1 MNHEP
6 SVIHIACTSLLFPL
20 QSPEDFCFFALAK
33 ETAPPSS
40 ISIVRV
46 EQNLYKNNY
55 ISSTIN
61 IFRCI
66 NSGKCKDTTW
76 SLQSPGSQAS
86 NSCQEINFLA
96 AVIHIGYLS
105 LQIPLYNLKM
115 FFVPLNKCGFKFC
128 PSASPGANTICCV
141 KRSCLLLFRARG
153 AESRGFLFFQ
163 FK

>member
-20 QSPEDFCFFALAK
+20 QSPEDFCFFAFAE
-33 ETAPPSS
+33 ETAPPRASS
-40 ISIVRV
+40 IGHV

-55 ISSTIN
+55 ISVTLN

-115 FFVPLNKCGFKFC
+115 FFVPLNEFGIQFC
-128 PSASPGANTICCV
+128 PYANLGANTIGFV
-141 KRSCLLLFRARG
+141 KRSCLL
-153 AESRGFLFFQ
+153 FFYGQ
-163 FK
+163 ECRVQRIFVF

>member
-20 QSPEDFCFFALAK
+20 QSPEDFCFFAFAE
-33 ETAPPSS
+33 ETAPPRASS
-40 ISIVRV
+40 IGHV

-55 ISSTIN
+55 ISVTLN

-115 FFVPLNKCGFKFC
+115 FFVPLNEFGIQFC
-128 PSASPGANTICCV
+128 PYASLGANTIGCE
-141 KRSCLLLFRARG
+141 KSSCLLLFRLEGCRD
-153 AESRGFLFFQ
+153 EIHIYVN
-163 FK
+163 